1 MIDGNLCEKFLR
13 CSREEQNRVVSMMGA
28 TVNEMKKEVLD
39 MNDLS
44 IVSHKYNTKQTL
56 HNEETN
62 TVYLMHNSDCW
73 DFNGCHSRLFR
84 SWICDRIKFL

>member
-44 IVSHKYNTKQTL
+44 IVSHKYNTKQTF
-56 HNEETN
+56 T
-62 TVYLMHNSDCW
+62 
-73 DFNGCHSRLFR
+73 
-84 SWICDRIKFL
+84 